1 MTRSVNLA
9 ELTDLETFKVIA
21 VPLVT
26 REGTLA
32 FADGV
37 PATIA
42 GVTLPTALTAE
53 WCESQGLK
61 TKVGSTAVLRNFSD
75 TTLVLMV
82 TNGIETTLE
91 EWRQLGAAVAK
102 VQPKTPA
109 ALLVSLTPN
118 ATLAKSSQAITEGV
132 ILASYD
138 YKKPESA
145 ATVSLMLV
153 GDGAA
158 DAQAD
163 VVRGVQIGSLVAD
176 GANWAKRLVDMPA
189 QDLSPKAFATFAKER
204 LEGLPHVDIE
214 IWKDTKIA
222 EERLGGLIGVN
233 LGSAQPARLVIATY
247 TPPSTANQ
255 PHIILVGKGVTFDS
269 GGLSLKTG
277 EGMMTMKT
285 DMTGAAVVTAVLAA
299 AAELGL
305 PIRVTAIAPLTEN
318 MTGPAALRPGD
329 VLKIR
334 NGTTVEVLNTDA
346 EGRLILADALSL
358 AAEQNP
364 DAIIDVATLTGAQA
378 VALGDEIGAVF
389 ASRDD
394 LAAQLLAASERSGE
408 TMWRMPL
415 HPSYESHIDSD
426 VADIKNI
433 GKAGRAG
440 SISAALFL
448 QRFVNGLPW
457 AHLDIAG
464 PSRMDATRGYYQ
476 RGGSAYGARTLVEY
490 LIERSGQA

>member
-9 ELTDLETFKVIA
+9 ELTDLDTFKVIA
-21 VPLVT
+21 VPLVS
-26 REGTLA
+26 RDGVLS

-37 PATIA
+37 PGVIA
-42 GVTLPTALTAE
+42 GVSLPTTISAE
-53 WCESQGLK
+53 WSETQGLK
-61 TKVGSTAVLRNFSD
+61 TKVGSTAILRSFSD

-82 TNGIETTLE
+82 TNGDETTLE

-102 VQPKTPA
+102 VSPKTPA
-109 ALLVSLTPN
+109 AILVAPGTGAPFAST
-118 ATLAKSSQAITEGV
+118 SQAITEGV

-145 ATVSLMLV
+145 AAVSLILV
-153 GDGAA
+153 GANA
-158 DAQAD
+158 DTATTQFA
-163 VVRGVQIGSLVAD
+163 RGIQVGSLIAD
-176 GANWAKRLVDMPA
+176 GTNWAKRLVDMPA

-204 LEGLPHVDIE
+204 LEGLPYVDIE

-233 LGSAQPARLVIATY
+233 LGSAQPARLVLATY

-305 PIRVTAIAPLTEN
+305 PIRLTAIAPLTEN

-364 DAIIDVATLTGAQA
+364 DVIIDIATLTGAQA
-378 VALGDEIGAVF
+378 MALGDEIGAVF

-394 LAAQLLAASERSGE
+394 LAEQLLKASEHSGE

-415 HPSYESHIDSD
+415 HPSYEAHIDSD
-426 VADIKNI
+426 IADIKNI
-433 GKAGRAG
+433 GKPGRAG
-440 SISAALFL
+440 AISAALFL

-464 PSRMDATRGYYQ
+464 PSRMDSTRGYYQ
-476 RGGSAYGARTLVEY
+476 RGASAYGARTLVQY
-490 LIERSGQA
+490 LIERSGQS